1 MAHTD
6 IPDNVAVLELRNNAN
21 VTTNTSLNGQQYIA
35 NFGNNYWS
43 FKLKTPLMEV
53 WEFYAVYK
61 NFFQQTAGT
70 VTDVRLPILNDAVG
84 TVASGPV
91 SVVNDSSTSP
101 EYGIGVG
108 ETKIPVSGG
117 SGTLLIGDLIKF
129 SNHSKVYMLSE
140 DTNLDGSSVDV
151 INITPPLVSSVAP
164 ADGSTLV
171 TITYDNVGMQVIA
184 EDNVQEIKCNI
195 AGLVQYQQKFRE
207 VI

>member
-1 MAHTD
+1 MAYYD
-6 IPDNVAVLELRNNAN
+6 YIKFINFKNN
-21 VTTNTSLNGQQYIA
+21 TNNILNKTLNGKTYVT

-43 FKLKTPLMEV
+43 FDIRSVPITRTTWHNDFFNLYDTETT
-53 WEFYAVYK
+53 AK
-61 NFFQQTAGT
+61 NTTFL
-70 VTDVRLPILNDAVG
+70 LPVLNDAEG

-117 SGTLLIGDLIKF
+117 TGTLLAGDLIKF
-129 SNHSKVYMLSE
+129 SNHSKVYMITE
-140 DTNLDGSSVDV
+140 ETNLDGSSVDV
-151 INITPPLVSSVAP
+151 INITPGLVSSVAP

-171 TITYDNVGMQVIA
+171 TVTYDNVPITVMA
-184 EDNVQEIKCNI
+184 EDDIIEFTTDTK
-195 AGLVQYQQKFRE
+195 GLYTFQQKFRE

>member
-1 MAHTD
+1 MAYYD
-6 IPDNVAVLELRNNAN
+6 YIKFINFKNN
-21 VTTNTSLNGQQYIA
+21 TNNILNKTLNGKTYVT

-43 FKLKTPLMEV
+43 FDIRSVPITRTTWHNDFFNLYDTETT
-53 WEFYAVYK
+53 AK
-61 NFFQQTAGT
+61 NTTFL
-70 VTDVRLPILNDAVG
+70 LPVLNDAEG

-117 SGTLLIGDLIKF
+117 TGTLLAGDLIKF
-129 SNHSKVYMLSE
+129 SNHSKVYMITE
-140 DTNLDGSSVDV
+140 ETNLDGSSVDV

-171 TITYDNVGMQVIA
+171 TITYDNVGMQIVA
-184 EDNVQEIKCNI
+184 EDDVQEVKCNI
-195 AGLVQYQQKFRE
+195 AGLIQYQQNFRE
-207 VI
+207 VV